1 MRSKLFVP
9 GARPELFAKALAGA
23 ADAISIDLEDAV
35 AEERK
40 EEARKYVAAFLR
52 SPEVIASNKLIIVRV
67 NAIGSAHIAAD
78 IAAVAQAGLGMLNL
92 PKVES
97 AFDIAACAAMLAS
110 AEAANGIEQPIAIL
124 ANIETAAGMRQAA
137 AIGAADPRVAG
148 LQLGLADL
156 FEESG
161 IARFDKAN
169 VHAAMYQLRMA
180 AAEAGVF
187 AYDGA
192 YPAIADSA
200 GYLEEAR
207 MSRKLGFW
215 GKSCIHPSQVVLANR
230 AFGADPDE
238 LLQARRI
245 VAAAAVAQQAGHA
258 AFTVDG
264 KMIDPPFVRR
274 AAAVVAAAAAGPQA
288 EPDPRTADCDSG
300 TPLPLA
306 GVRVLDL
313 SAYIAG
319 PYGCT
324 LLADM
329 GAEVIKVEP
338 PDGDNLR
345 NYPST
350 LASASRAFL
359 GVNRSK
365 RGIAIDL
372 KQPDGLNVLLNM
384 VDQADVLVHNF
395 RPGVAERLNI
405 GYDQLKMRRPS
416 LIYCAVTGYG
426 EDGPMKDQP
435 GYDQV
440 LQTFTGICTLQGSD
454 APEIVYGSVV
464 DYYAASMVA
473 SGVSAALFARAGNGT
488 SSGQG
493 RYVGV
498 SLLRS
503 ALAMQSARLIWADA
517 EPLDIGRDMRSGGIT
532 GLHPTKDG
540 HIYLSANTSRF
551 WTTLCE
557 KIGLPEL
564 AQEPNYAT
572 VKLRAQHAGELI
584 PRLRA
589 ALATRSALEWEA
601 AFGSEVPCAAARSIE
616 AMFTHPQVLAENM
629 IATMHHPDVGDY
641 QGFAEAVRFGDAAP
655 PFPFAAPAF
664 GQHSAELLARHGYSP
679 EEIARLREIGVIL

>member
-9 GARPELFAKALAGA
+9 GARPALFAKALAGA

-40 EEARKYVAAFLR
+40 DEARANVAAFLR
-52 SPEVIASNKLIIVRV
+52 SPEALATNKLIIVRV
-67 NAIGSAHIAAD
+67 NALGSAHIAAD

-92 PKVES
+92 PKAES
-97 AFDIAACAAMLAS
+97 AEDILACAVLLRA
-110 AEAANGIEQPIAIL
+110 AEAANGVSRPIPIL
-124 ANIETAAGMRQAA
+124 ANIETARGMRNAVE
-137 AIGAADPRVAG
+137 IGKADPRVAG

-161 IARFDKAN
+161 IARRDRDN
-169 VHAAMYQLRMA
+169 VHAALFQLRLA

-192 YPAIADSA
+192 FPDIADSA
-200 GYLEEAR
+200 GYLDEAR
-207 MSRKLGFW
+207 MSKKLGYW
-215 GKSCIHPSQVVLANR
+215 GKSCIHPSQVALANR
-230 AFGADPDE
+230 AFDADPAE
-238 LLQARRI
+238 LDQAQRI
-245 VAAAAVAQQAGHA
+245 VAAAAVAKAAGQA

-274 AAAVVAAAAAGPQA
+274 AAAVVAAAEAANAGSGAA
-288 EPDPRTADCDSG
+288 EPVPAFDTAA
-300 TPLPLA
+300 PPLA

-329 GAEVIKVEP
+329 GADVIKVEP

-372 KQPDGLNVLLNM
+372 KQPDGLAVLLAM

-395 RPGVAERLNI
+395 RPGVAERLGI
-405 GYDQLKMRRPS
+405 GYDKLRQRRPA

-440 LQTFTGICTLQGSD
+440 LQTFTGICTLQGAD

-473 SGVSAALFARAGNGT
+473 SGVSAALFARGKT
-488 SSGQG
+488 GQG

-503 ALAMQSARLIWADA
+503 ALAMQSARMIWAA
-517 EPLDIGRDMRSGGIT
+517 NEPLEVGRDMRSGGIT
-532 GLHPTKDG
+532 GLHPTREG

-564 AQEPNYAT
+564 AADPRYAT
-572 VKLRAQHAGELI
+572 VKLRAQHADELV
-584 PRLRA
+584 PKLRA
-589 ALATRSALEWEA
+589 ALAARTALEWEA
-601 AFGSEVPCAAARSIE
+601 VFGTEVPSAAARSIE
-616 AMFTHPQVLAENM
+616 TMFSHPQVLAENM
-629 IATMHHPDVGDY
+629 IATMHHPLVGDY
-641 QGFAEAVRFGDAAP
+641 QGFAEAIRFGEAPP

-664 GQHSAELLARHGYSP
+664 GQHSAELLAQHGYSP
-679 EEIARLREIGVIL
+679 EEIARLREIGVIQ